1 MNLTEPR
8 ELAPL
13 LEAFLLASGKPQS
26 LERLFELFE
35 EGERPEPPVFKKALE
50 LLRKSCDGRAF
61 ELKEVASGYRLQIR
75 EKYSPWVGRLWE
87 ERPQRYSRAM
97 LETMALI
104 AYRQPITRGEIEDVR
119 GVAVNSHIVKT
130 LLEREWIRVVGYRD
144 VPGRPAMF
152 ATTKGFLDHFN
163 LKSLDE
169 LPPLAELRE
178 LEPDPILDF
187 DDAPV
192 PAHLQALADESAEPE
207 EPKDETSFRTLLTEL
222 DSMEEGLKTDFD
234 DLLREVAPIEVPEPE
249 PEPEPEPVT
258 EVQPQPQQPSAAEL
272 ARERLR
278 AAVAALEQ
286 RSAMSDEELEAQ
298 ALAEAIE
305 QERRELED

>member
-50 LLRKSCDGRAF
+50 LLRKSCEGRAF

-75 EKYSPWVGRLWE
+75 EKFSPWVGRLWE

-144 VPGRPAMF
+144 CRRLGIWRASGV
-152 ATTKGFLDHFN
+152 
-163 LKSLDE
+163 
-169 LPPLAELRE
+169 
-178 LEPDPILDF
+178 
-187 DDAPV
+187 
-192 PAHLQALADESAEPE
+192 
-207 EPKDETSFRTLLTEL
+207 
-222 DSMEEGLKTDFD
+222 
-234 DLLREVAPIEVPEPE
+234 
-249 PEPEPEPVT
+249 
-258 EVQPQPQQPSAAEL
+258 
-272 ARERLR
+272 LR
-278 AAVAALEQ
+278 ALSSIAVCLPRWAGGDRAGV
-286 RSAMSDEELEAQ
+286 
-298 ALAEAIE
+298 
-305 QERRELED
+305 